1 MFAPMPASGTLAS
14 PSKRAA
20 GDAAATL
27 RLGRLMC
34 QTLDAVTA
42 TVKRNGFTCNGVRVR
57 ASGGAPMTV
66 DTVVEALGGTNTALA
81 ALVSAGNYAPQ
92 GGGGAASA
100 SSRFDDVAHT
110 AYQSAGRLGAAVD
123 AQSTSLASG
132 ELEVIRYQT
141 ARLQTNR
148 TSLRAV
154 VALRGGERLTDD
166 VPAGDDPE
174 SRASSKFRRKYGK
187 LHWVDLAAEEP
198 SSEESESDAS
208 EEDDDEEMFCVRP
221 NGGEGIAG
229 WGLVDGRPFPEA
241 KPAPIRRRG
250 EKKKERRSS
259 DREDG
264 EDRDGEMKAS
274 PRDSAEK
281 PRKRKGDKRKSED
294 PTSDDDEEADGS
306 NASFV
311 SLLEKLHRK
320 HGGKLRVP
328 TFCGQKL
335 DLPKLFAEVQSRG
348 GSEAVTE
355 SRKWKQVA
363 LALCNNLEG
372 QTAASYAIKSKFLKV
387 FQGHEARL
395 AAQFSKMT
403 KKKHKAG
410 GSEQEN
416 ETP

>member
-1 MFAPMPASGTLAS
+1 M
-14 PSKRAA
+14 
-20 GDAAATL
+20 
-27 RLGRLMC
+27 
-34 QTLDAVTA
+34 
-42 TVKRNGFTCNGVRVR
+42 
-57 ASGGAPMTV
+57 
-66 DTVVEALGGTNTALA
+66 
-81 ALVSAGNYAPQ
+81 
-92 GGGGAASA
+92 
-100 SSRFDDVAHT
+100 
-110 AYQSAGRLGAAVD
+110 
-123 AQSTSLASG
+123 
-132 ELEVIRYQT
+132 
-141 ARLQTNR
+141 
-148 TSLRAV
+148 
-154 VALRGGERLTDD
+154 
-166 VPAGDDPE
+166 PAGDDPE

-264 EDRDGEMKAS
+264 EDGDGEMKAS

-348 GSEAVTE
+348 GSESVTE

-363 LALCNNLEG
+363 LAMCNNLEG

-403 KKKHKAG
+403 KKHKAG